1 MRSKLSDLK
10 SLYTTLG
17 GESTDVLNANSEIAV
32 LNGILA
38 LGSVDSC
45 QFIPD
50 AIKAIADN
58 FALIDPSPAATLI
71 EKTVTANGTYNATS
85 DSANGYSQ
93 VNVAVPAPSTFSVN
107 MTATP
112 IDQSS
117 ASITTDKTFAQT
129 LQALNNG
136 ENVSLTV
143 TYNASENEVYVYE
156 NVCCGIAHSVT
167 NPDSTYI
174 YAVVEVIGGEVMN
187 IIWLQDDNTAALG
200 TSSDTQL
207 VIGQ

>member
-1 MRSKLSDLK
+1 MTSKLSSLRA
-10 SLYTTLG
+10 LYTALG
-17 GESTDVLNANSEIAV
+17 GSSDTAATLTSEIGAW
-32 LNGILA
+32 NAILA
-38 LGSVDSC
+38 LGEIEGKE
-45 QFIPD
+45 FISD
-50 AIKAIADN
+50 AIAAVAEN

-143 TYNASENEVYVYE
+143 TYNASENEVYVFE
-156 NVCCGIAHSVT
+156 NVCCGIAHSGT
-167 NPDSTYI
+167 DPDAVYI
-174 YAVVEVIGGEVMN
+174 YAVVELVDAETMN
-187 IIWLQDDNTAALG
+187 IIWLKDGNNAALR
-200 TSSDTQL
+200 TSSDTQI
-207 VIGQ
+207 VIGE

>member
-38 LGSVDSC
+38 LGSVDSR

-50 AIKAIADN
+50 AIKAISDN

-71 EKTVTANGTYNATS
+71 EKTISANGTYNATS

-107 MTATP
+107 MTATQ

-143 TYNASENEVYVYE
+143 TFNASGTEYVYE

-167 NPDSTYI
+167 NPDNVYI
-174 YAVVEVIGGEVMN
+174 YAAVEVIGAETMV
-187 IIWLQDDNTAALG
+187 IIWLKDDNNAVLRA
-200 TSSDTQL
+200 SRDTEL
-207 VIGQ
+207 VIGE

>member
-17 GESTDVLNANSEIAV
+17 GESTDVLSANSEIAV

-38 LGSVDSC
+38 LGNVDSSK
-45 QFIPD
+45 FIPD

-93 VNVAVPAPSTFSVN
+93 VNVAVPSADLITKTYTV
-107 MTATP
+107 P
-112 IDQSS
+112 IPNYTDTIA
-117 ASITTDKTFAQT
+117 AS
-129 LQALNNG
+129 
-136 ENVSLTV
+136 
-143 TYNASENEVYVYE
+143 
-156 NVCCGIAHSVT
+156 
-167 NPDSTYI
+167 
-174 YAVVEVIGGEVMN
+174 
-187 IIWLQDDNTAALG
+187 DDNADGYSEVSIAGPSDLSTWLAVELNFDPFENTITIVSTSEQLTAAYQGGKTNLYLKI
-200 TSSDTQL
+200 SD
-207 VIGQ
+207 VI

>member
-38 LGSVDSC
+38 LDSIGGC

-85 DSANGYSQ
+85 DSANGYSSVT
-93 VNVAVPAPSTFSVN
+93 VNVPTGADTFAVTITAGDSITADKTYSEIMTAINANSKVVFTFVEGETSLVSSGYYVFINDLDVNEKIIMISVPGYTGYELGK
-107 MTATP
+107 MTATFMGM
-112 IDQSS
+112 SS
-117 ASITTDKTFAQT
+117 
-129 LQALNNG
+129 NN
-136 ENVSLTV
+136 EFRMIKMT
-143 TYNASENEVYVYE
+143 E
-156 NVCCGIAHSVT
+156 
-167 NPDSTYI
+167 
-174 YAVVEVIGGEVMN
+174 
-187 IIWLQDDNTAALG
+187 
-200 TSSDTQL
+200 DTRP
-207 VIGQ
+207 